1 MDILIDRSL
10 IQYVMSVARMEA
22 PLVLEAEITGFK
34 KSRSITYSLV
44 DASQT
49 FCNDKNNIVQAH
61 IQACDAL
68 LNRTKDMTARII
80 VEKEI
85 GDLKIVLDLVKYVS

>member
-49 FCNDKNNIVQAH
+49 FCNDKN
-61 IQACDAL
+61 
-68 LNRTKDMTARII
+68 
-80 VEKEI
+80 
-85 GDLKIVLDLVKYVS
+85 G